1 MQIKS
6 AVFQLPQG
14 FSKCSWKSNQPFKK
28 YFYGNIFLS
37 PKLWIL
43 KLKYKNTVSAK
54 IPIDNRICKISNLFY
69 VPQVVLSIGH
79 WNRTSGLK

>member
-14 FSKCSWKSNQPFKK
+14 FCKCSWKSNQPFKK
-28 YFYGNIFLS
+28 YFYGNVFLS
-37 PKLWIL
+37 PKLWVL
-43 KLKYKNTVSAK
+43 KLKCKNVNAK
-54 IPIDNRICKISNLFY
+54 LPIDNRICKISDFLY

-79 WNRTSGLK
+79 WKKTSGLK